1 MDLNPCRCGEL
12 EFEPRHWLEQHGEH
26 LVTTYEGECPGCGA
40 TRRFEFQLASD
51 MPPAPP
57 TFGGEQASQLID
69 PGQFLWVAEQFA
81 SSVPAD
87 PAELTPS
94 ESREEAQEALETAV
108 AAVEEVLKFIP
119 DGADSVPEETFTAP
133 EGWML
138 YHQEPGRFQRYRLE
152 AILEAYRE
160 GLAAYSG

>member
-1 MDLNPCRCGEL
+1 MDLNPCRCGEI
-12 EFEPRHWLEQHGEH
+12 EFAPRHWLEQQGER
-26 LVTTYEGECPGCGA
+26 LIAVYEGECPGCQA
-40 TRRFEFQLASD
+40 VRRFEFQLVSD

-57 TFGGEQASQLID
+57 AFGGDAPSQLID

-87 PAELTPS
+87 PGDLAPG
-94 ESREEAQEALETAV
+94 ESREDAQDAMATAV

-119 DGADSVPEETFTAP
+119 QGADAVPEEAFTAP
-133 EGWML
+133 EGWMV
-138 YHQEPGRFQRYRLE
+138 YHQEPGRFRRSRLE
-152 AILEAYRE
+152 AVLQAYRE